1 MTTGSVPLPG
11 HEFTRCVKLDD
22 VYEVARGLYYAKKI
36 LKLGRKGIAAIPA
49 PGELVQDD
57 DQA

>member
-1 MTTGSVPLPG
+1 M
-11 HEFTRCVKLDD
+11 KLDD